1 MSDRHWTED
10 RSGPP
15 TNGKN
20 KAAAKSI
27 NMIIQELKTHPEK
40 GLSSGAIA
48 GLREQYGFN
57 ILQQEKRK
65 SVIMIFLHEFTSPV
79 VIMLIMAAIASL
91 ALGEHIEGT
100 AILTIVFINATVAT
114 WTEKS
119 AGDALAKLAAMAAP
133 KCKVVRDG
141 QEIDIDAK
149 ELVPGDLV
157 NLLQGDAVPADMRLF
172 EANELSCDEKLLTGE
187 SEDQLKILWPED
199 VDEPFA
205 KNLCFGTTQVVN
217 GKGKGI
223 VVGTGMMTEVGKI
236 AKQLKSAGGDGKT
249 PLQKAL
255 NRLGMQIG
263 SLSFCVLIII
273 ICLAWAVKYRDPTG
287 PANPVLA
294 LVIVGVAFAVSS
306 IPEGLPMVVT
316 ICLSLGSQD
325 MVRRKAQVRKLPAVE
340 TLGSCSVIC
349 SDKTGTLTMGSM
361 TAMRMATFVRPK
373 PGGLDMKEQVENEE
387 SPDTM
392 NSGLF
397 DFFPV
402 KAFHPNG
409 GIFAHQDLDEAKQ
422 KLLIARWE
430 QNQAA
435 NTVQKYDDILEDFG
449 DPEGRLKDSI
459 ETKSVRAFLLASFL
473 NSYATKLKMGEDG
486 MWATTGNMSEGAIV
500 TAAAK
505 ARYKDASVHQAYTRE
520 EDLEV
525 PFNSSRKMMATIHKL
540 NPKDGP
546 NKFGTVGLKLKGG
559 HQNFTHVA
567 VVKGAPDRLVPNIRL
582 MFCDEGGEVNIDT
595 VPMSQQEKFAMNSM
609 NSKLSTQALRVLAV
623 CLRPL
628 TDADMKKLAPMKKA
642 DERLEFLLK
651 GDAAIGG
658 ERRMSRGNA
667 VGELALMGLVG
678 NMDPPRTGVKEAV
691 ETCHSASVR
700 VIMITGDQKITA
712 CAVAQSI
719 SIIGHGDSLDEKSL
733 VCSELHNDDGSMIS
747 EEKIDAITRRVN
759 VFSRAQPEDKI
770 AIVQSLQKQGF
781 VCAMTGDGV
790 NDAPALKAADI
801 GVAMGIT
808 GTEVAKGAADMVL
821 LDDNFCTIV
830 NAVEEGRKIYGNIQK
845 FVCFLLGTNVGE
857 IFYLSLS
864 IVVGLP
870 LPVQALQVLF
880 LNLMS
885 DGCPAVAISKEPGDD
900 DIMAKPPRP
909 KKSNIMNRDCV
920 LWVNMPHQVGITAFV
935 IVAVIVGML
944 TQSGAILQKD
954 INNLCQGMPPI
965 GDPDDMVYEPFPG
978 WSKQDME
985 KKCPYPDSCPYYCH
999 CQRLKGGDWLDII
1012 QMPENTPEYIVVDD
1026 EIVNWPWD
1034 FKQWRARDPDKTKPR
1049 MAGEKYHPA
1058 LSPMRYKADDDRRL
1072 TEEEDGSARRLAGGG
1087 SSVNYEYAEGYEVTC
1102 VEQGIKWGR
1111 TTSFMCAVMCEMMRA
1126 YTVKSV
1132 KPVYEVFLRNP
1143 WMHAACTVSF
1153 LLTLFVT
1160 LVPGVQDIFRLN
1172 NPEWYCYFIAVALA
1186 LGCSVNDEFAKS
1198 FYRKEL
1204 YARAVVNSGMQ
1215 AKDAL
1220 MEKVEIC
1227 VEMLQKVMETQAR
1240 QDTVTLETKKELAT
1254 VKETLKNLPQDIKDK
1269 SMAKL

>member
-1 MSDRHWTED
+1 
-10 RSGPP
+10 
-15 TNGKN
+15 
-20 KAAAKSI
+20 
-27 NMIIQELKTHPEK
+27 
-40 GLSSGAIA
+40 
-48 GLREQYGFN
+48 
-57 ILQQEKRK
+57 
-65 SVIMIFLHEFTSPV
+65 
-79 VIMLIMAAIASL
+79 
-91 ALGEHIEGT
+91 
-100 AILTIVFINATVAT
+100 
-114 WTEKS
+114 
-119 AGDALAKLAAMAAP
+119 MAAP
-133 KCKVVRDG
+133 KCKVIRDG
-141 QEIDIDAK
+141 VEIDIDAK
-149 ELVPGDLV
+149 DLVPGDLV
-157 NLLQGDAVPADMRLF
+157 ALLQGDAVPADLRLF
-172 EANELSCDEKLLTGE
+172 EANELSTDEKLLTGE

-223 VVGTGMMTEVGKI
+223 VIGTGMSTEVGKI
-236 AKQLKSAGGDGKT
+236 AHQLKSAGGDGKT

-273 ICLAWAVKYRDPTG
+273 IVLAWAVKYRDPTG

-361 TAMRMATFVRPK
+361 TAVRMCTFVRPK
-373 PGGLDMKEQVENEE
+373 PGGMDLQEQVDEEANPEN
-387 SPDTM
+387 M
-392 NSGLF
+392 NAALF

-402 KAFHPNG
+402 KGFHPNG
-409 GIFAHQDLDEAKQ
+409 GIFAHEDLDEGKQ
-422 KLLIARWE
+422 KKLIARWE
-430 QNQAA
+430 EQQAA
-435 NTVQKYDDILEDFG
+435 NTVQKYDDIVEDYG
-449 DPEGRLKDSI
+449 DPAGRVKDTCES
-459 ETKSVRAFLLASFL
+459 KAVRGFLLASFL
-473 NSYATKLKMGEDG
+473 NSYATKLKKGDEG
-486 MWATTGNMSEGAIV
+486 LWLTTGNMSEGAIV

-505 ARYKDASVHQAYTRE
+505 ARFMNDSIHGEYERNS
-520 EDLEV
+520 DLEV

-546 NKFGTVGLKLKGG
+546 NKFGGLGFKLKGG
-559 HQNFTHVA
+559 HQNYTHFA
-567 VVKGAPDRLVPNIRL
+567 VVKGAPDRLVPNIRYML
-582 MFCDEGGEVNIDT
+582 CDDDGEVNMDAT
-595 VPMSQQEKFAMNSM
+595 PMSQQEKFAMNAM
-609 NSKLSTQALRVLAV
+609 NTKLSSQALRVLAV
-623 CLRPL
+623 CLRPI
-628 TDADMKKLAPMKKA
+628 TAADMGILTGMKKA
-642 DERLEFLLK
+642 DDRLEFLLK
-651 GDAAIGG
+651 GEHKEAG
-658 ERRMSRGNA
+658 ERRHSRGGA
-667 VGELALMGLVG
+667 VGELCLSGLVG

-691 ETCHSASVR
+691 ETCHHASVR

-733 VCSELHNDDGSMIS
+733 VCSELHNDDGSLIP

-808 GTEVAKGAADMVL
+808 GTEVAKGASDMVL

-830 NAVEEGRKIYGNIQK
+830 SAVEEGRKIYGNIQK

-864 IVVGLP
+864 IILGLP
-870 LPVQALQVLF
+870 LPIQALQVLF

-900 DIMAKPPRP
+900 DIMEKPPRP

-920 LWVNMPHQVGITAFV
+920 LWVNMPHQLGITV
-935 IVAVIVGML
+935 IVISCVVIAMHTQVGN
-944 TQSGAILQKD
+944 IFQKD
-954 INNLCQGMPPI
+954 INNLCQGMPEGSIYPTFK
-965 GDPDDMVYEPFPG
+965 DKAE
-978 WSKQDME
+978 ME
-985 KKCPYPDSCPYYCH
+985 SKCPYPDSCPYYCH
-999 CQRLKGGDWLDII
+999 CQRLKGGEYISTI
-1012 QMPENTPEYIVVDD
+1012 QMPENRPQWIKTKEG
-1026 EIVNWPWD
+1026 EILYDWD
-1034 FKQWRARDPDKTKPR
+1034 FKQWATRDPEGTQPRSTKD
-1049 MAGEKYHPA
+1049 
-1058 LSPMRYKADDDRRL
+1058 ADGNWQVASDLGPIRFFEEEGRRL
-1072 TEEEDGSARRLAGGG
+1072 TEDESDGSSRRLAGGG
-1087 SSVNYEYAEGYEVTC
+1087 GSVSYTYIEGYDVTC

-1132 KPVYEVFLRNP
+1132 KPFYETFLRNM
-1143 WMHAACTVSF
+1143 WMHAACMVSF

-1160 LVPGVQDIFRLN
+1160 MIPGVKDIFRLD
-1172 NPEWYCYFIAVALA
+1172 NPEWYCYFIAVAMA
-1186 LGCSVNDEFAKS
+1186 LGCSANDEHAKIW
-1198 FYRKEL
+1198 YRAEL
-1204 YARAVVNSGMQ
+1204 KRRSIVDKGMQ
-1215 AKDAL
+1215 AKDQL
-1220 MEKVEIC
+1220 MEKIEIC
-1227 VEMLQKVMETQAR
+1227 VEMLQKVMESQAR
-1240 QDTVTLETKKELAT
+1240 TDAVTFETRKELAS
-1254 VKETLKNLPQDIKDK
+1254 VKATLHSLPQDIKDK